1 MFKKVFIDANVI
13 LDVFDN
19 TRVCSKYSIEAVNYL
34 LNGDAQLLTSS
45 DLITTVYYILS
56 KKDKKIALKSIKL
69 SLDYFLLIPFSNIE
83 TENVIKLMERDKY
96 YKDFED
102 TLQYVLAKRNKCE
115 FILSN
120 DNNFPNKDIDVMTA
134 EKFCKTYIIFP

>member
-13 LDVFDN
+13 LDIFDN
-19 TRVCSKYSIEAVNYL
+19 TRVFSKYSIEAVNYL
-34 LNGDAQLLTSS
+34 LNGDVQLLTSS

-56 KKDKKIALKSIKL
+56 KKDKKLALKSIKL
-69 SLDYFLLIPFSNIE
+69 SIDYFLLIPFSNAE

-102 TLQYVLAKRNKCE
+102 TLQYVLAKRDKCE

-120 DNNFPNKDIDVMTA
+120 DNNFPHKDIDVITT
-134 EKFCKTYIIFP
+134 EKFCKTYV